1 MIKKDFTLERSC
13 NKRVCKCGGELELIG
28 IDYDF
33 RPHTRCI
40 KCGIK
45 HIGIDG
51 TKKVSND

>member
-1 MIKKDFTLERSC
+1 MVKRDFALERSC

-28 IDYDF
+28 IDSDF

-40 KCGIK
+40 KCGME

-51 TKKVSND
+51 TKKVSNG